1 MAAAMWT
8 WFIPLY
14 ILGGLLLL
22 LGTFALLGRVRGGR
36 YLRPIVSVLARAPLI
51 GRLIRRASTAALERS
66 NPELASAIRKLERT
80 GALHDPQR
88 AQRALSSLTA
98 AERRAYIEAAGQQDA
113 MPAPQNRAQ
122 RRRLERTRK
131 GT

>member
-22 LGTFALLGRVRGGR
+22 LGTFAVLARVRGGR
-36 YLRPIVSVLARAPLI
+36 YVRPIVTGLARAPLI
-51 GRLIRRASTAALERS
+51 GRFIRRASTAALERS
-66 NPELASAIRKLERT
+66 NPDLASAIRKLERT
-80 GALHDPQR
+80 GALKDPQR

-98 AERRAYIEAAGQQDA
+98 AERRAYLEAADQQDA

-131 GT
+131 GS

>member
-22 LGTFALLGRVRGGR
+22 LGTFAVLARVRGGR
-36 YLRPIVSVLARAPLI
+36 YLRPIVTALARTPFL

-66 NPELASAIRKLERT
+66 NPDLARAVRKLERM
-80 GALHDPQR
+80 GAAQDPQR

-98 AERRAYIEAAGQQDA
+98 AERRAYLEAADQQGA
-113 MPAPQNRAQ
+113 TPMPQNRAQ

-131 GT
+131 GS